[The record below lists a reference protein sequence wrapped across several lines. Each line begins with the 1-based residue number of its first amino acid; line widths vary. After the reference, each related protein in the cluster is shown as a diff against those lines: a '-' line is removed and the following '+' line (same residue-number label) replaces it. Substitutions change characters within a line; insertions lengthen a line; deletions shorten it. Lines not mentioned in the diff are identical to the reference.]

1 MSKNALFVL
10 PAGLEPATLSLWVT
24 CSNLTELKERLPG
37 FEPGDIYTIEH
48 YYTPHGGFV
57 GIWDSNPVRNASP
70 HQPNAFGLYPIDC
83 LQNQK
88 ICMQLKP
95 PRFQAWNTSWGNFFP
110 FHFFPLLH
118 CAPFSTPGVAKV
130 YAPGISATCKL
141 PVGLS
146 YPKPAPASSPLLL
159 LQALPLRWAG
169 SLVRKAPSWFSWLII
184 LIWLPLCYLFD
195 LLRMFWIYSLS
206 CLGELPNRPRF
217 GL

>member
-1 MSKNALFVL
+1 MSHKT
-10 PAGLEPATLSLWVT
+10 PR
-24 CSNLTELKERLPG
+24 KERLNNIASGEYLPS
-37 FEPGDIYTIEH
+37 FHFTLYRLVISRYLLRVTYDTIIGLMINHVKERF
-48 YYTPHGGFV
+48 FV
-57 GIWDSNPVRNASP
+57 GIRDSNPVRNASP

-141 PVGLS
+141 PVG
-146 YPKPAPASSPLLL
+146 
-159 LQALPLRWAG
+159 
-169 SLVRKAPSWFSWLII
+169 
-184 LIWLPLCYLFD
+184 
-195 LLRMFWIYSLS
+195 
-206 CLGELPNRPRF
+206 
-217 GL
+217 